1 MFLFFPSLFEG
12 FGIVTLEAQS
22 AGVPCV
28 VADTLPNNTDMGL
41 GIMSFVDLDEEIE
54 IWCKEI
60 YKALLKE
67 RPDREFIINNISK
80 LGFDINDN
88 IYSGYRYMELCAR
101 KK

>member
-1 MFLFFPSLFEG
+1 
-12 FGIVTLEAQS
+12 
-22 AGVPCV
+22 
-28 VADTLPNNTDMGL
+28 MGL

-88 IYSGYRYMELCAR
+88 IYEWLSLYGIVCKEEVG
-101 KK
+101 